1 MSSMT
6 NTTPSERP
14 IDDAAGVSGAL
25 EDIERRPRAEPP
37 SSPSAGAALL
47 KEIVETV
54 LLFAVIFTIARVTIG
69 NYQIVGQSMEP
80 NYFEQ
85 ERLLVDRVSPRLNW
99 LDRGDIVIVLSP
111 QAERTELIKRL
122 IGKPGDVIELKD
134 NKVFVNGTALNEP
147 YLRPDASSGPRR
159 NESRWELG
167 ERQYFVMG
175 DNRTASEDSRA
186 FGPIDG
192 DRIVGRALLVYWPF
206 ETFKFVEHFDYQ

>member
-1 MSSMT
+1 MS
-6 NTTPSERP
+6 NTHPSEAP
-14 IDDAAGVSGAL
+14 IEAISHESA
-25 EDIERRPRAEPP
+25 ERRPQADPP
-37 SSPSAGAALL
+37 SAPSAGAALL

-99 LDRGDIVIVLSP
+99 LDRGDIVIVVSP

-122 IGKPGDVIELKD
+122 IGKPGDTIELKD
-134 NKVFVNGTALNEP
+134 NKVLVNNTALNEP
-147 YLRPDASSGPRR
+147 YLRADAVSGPRR
-159 NESRWELG
+159 SETRWELG
-167 ERQYFVMG
+167 EDQYFVMG
-175 DNRTASEDSRA
+175 DNRTASEDSRS

-192 DRIVGRALLVYWPF
+192 DRIAGRALLVYWPF
-206 ETFKFVEHFDYQ
+206 ENFKFVQHFDYK